1 MKIIIKL
8 QQTLPEDFNITYE
21 ELKDWYLGKYK
32 PNPNQSDELYKLDI
46 KSIEDIELIYEDA
59 HCVAGK
65 FKIPVVALSDKKE
78 LNADFMIAKHILER
92 TKHRSGFRIDGFNQ
106 LTEKQV
112 NAIHAKFIDD
122 IVPKCLERLRQ
133 HNEFLRQKKNT

>member
-8 QQTLPEDFNITYE
+8 QPTLPEDFNITYD

-32 PNPNQSDELYKLDI
+32 PNPNQTDELYKLDI
-46 KSIEDIELIYEDA
+46 KSIEEIELIYEDA
-59 HCVAGK
+59 YCVGGK
-65 FKIPVVALSDKKE
+65 FNIPVVAQSDKKE

-92 TKHRSGFRIDGFNQ
+92 TKHRSGFRIDGFNR

-112 NAIHAKFIDD
+112 NAIHEKFIDD

-133 HNEFLRQKKNT
+133 HNEFLRQKMNN

>member
-21 ELKDWYLGKYK
+21 KLKDWYLGKYK
-32 PNPNQSDELYKLDI
+32 PNPNLTDEIYKLNI
-46 KSIEDIELIYEDA
+46 KSIAEIELIFEDA

-65 FKIPVVALSDKKE
+65 FNLPVMGQSDIKE
-78 LNADFMIAKHILER
+78 LNVDFMIAKHILER
-92 TKHRSGFRIDGFNQ
+92 TKHRSGFRIDNFNQ

-133 HNEFLRQKKNT
+133 HNEFLRQKMNT